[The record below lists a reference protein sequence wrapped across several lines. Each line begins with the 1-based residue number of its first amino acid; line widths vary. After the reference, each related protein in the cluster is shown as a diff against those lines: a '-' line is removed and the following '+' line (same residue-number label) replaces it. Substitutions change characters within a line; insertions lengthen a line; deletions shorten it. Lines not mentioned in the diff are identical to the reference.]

1 MNFKNESKLVMD
13 RAENL
18 ESVKKGETK
27 PYEIA
32 LRSLVTMDQEPMH
45 FLQAFQGSL
54 VITTGKY
61 KNRKKQVFSDD
72 FENQESNLMMFQLI
86 GLPNLSQKA
95 REVPPFKTSMTSSG
109 LFVLIGKM
117 RIIFWIGHEYFQ
129 CYLTDENF

>member
-86 GLPNLSQKA
+86 GLPNLS
-95 REVPPFKTSMTSSG
+95 
-109 LFVLIGKM
+109 
-117 RIIFWIGHEYFQ
+117 
-129 CYLTDENF
+129 